1 MHTDIQAPE
10 THIASPRARLR
21 RRSWLLLIPALT
33 VLGIAGGAYTSAQA
47 QTVQT
52 TQAADAGSAGG
63 FGARRLER
71 LLDKVNA
78 TPSQRGQ
85 IEAIWNGLRPQL
97 KSFHQQE
104 RTIHQ
109 QMAAALSAPTINPST
124 IEQLR
129 QQSMSI
135 ANQMSSTFTQGV
147 VQTAQVLTP
156 DQRKTAAAVIAQAR
170 GRFHH
175 HGMGLGPM
183 GQ

>member
-1 MHTDIQAPE
+1 MHTDTQAPE
-10 THIASPRARLR
+10 THIVPPSARPR

-47 QTVQT
+47 QTA
-52 TQAADAGSAGG
+52 QAAQAVDAGAAAG

-124 IEQLR
+124 IERLR
-129 QQSMSI
+129 QQSMGI

-147 VQTAQVLTP
+147 VQTARVLTP
-156 DQRKTAAAVIAQAR
+156 DQRKAAAAFIAQAR
-170 GRFHH
+170 GRFPH
-175 HGMGLGPM
+175 HGMGMGPLG
-183 GQ
+183 Q

>member
-1 MHTDIQAPE
+1 MHTDTE
-10 THIASPRARLR
+10 TSSTHIAAPRAR

-47 QTVQT
+47 QTAA
-52 TQAADAGSAGG
+52 AADAGQAGG
-63 FGARRLER
+63 FAARRLER

-78 TPSQRGQ
+78 TPGQRGQ

-104 RTIHQ
+104 RSLHQ
-109 QMAAALSAPTINPST
+109 QMAAALSAATIDPSA
-124 IEQLR
+124 IENLR
-129 QQSMSI
+129 QQSMSV

-156 DQRKTAAAVIAQAR
+156 DQRKTAAAFMAQAR
-170 GRFHH
+170 AHFHQ
-175 HGMGLGPM
+175 HGMGGGMGMM